1 MSLANMFR
9 NAGAIKMAKQAV
21 GEPEPA
27 MNPYEQNITEYAPS
41 SIDRLLDLEVNTLD
55 QATADAEKANI
66 AAEQRAAR
74 ERSRYGVQLTAAEQA
89 QASRLGQIQ
98 GQANLAGART
108 QSIRTD
114 EAINRE
120 LGSSVLSLL
129 TSQYQSTLGNL
140 LNLGQIGVQRKNAYE
155 NARAAS
161 RSQHYGFL
169 GSLGNAIGKI
179 I

>member
-1 MSLANMFR
+1 MFR
-9 NAGAIKMAKQAV
+9 NAGAIKMAQQSA
-21 GEPEPA
+21 GEPEPT
-27 MNPYEQNITEYAPS
+27 MNPYEQNITEYTPS
-41 SIDRLLDLEVNTLD
+41 SIDRLLDLEIDTLD

-66 AAEQRAAR
+66 AGQQRAER
-74 ERSRYGVQLTAAEQA
+74 ERSRYGVQLTPAEQA

-140 LNLGQIGVQRKNAYE
+140 LNLGQIEVQRKNAYE

-169 GSLGNAIGKI
+169 GGLGNMVGNILGGKI
-179 I
+179 

>member
-1 MSLANMFR
+1 MGLASMFR
-9 NAGAIKMAKQAV
+9 NAAAIKMAQQSV
-21 GEPEPA
+21 GESEPT
-27 MNPYEQNITEYAPS
+27 MNPYEQNITEYTPS
-41 SIDRLLDLEVNTLD
+41 SFNILDNLEVDTLD

-66 AAEQRAAR
+66 AGQQRAER
-74 ERSRYGVQLTAAEQA
+74 ERSRYGVQQTAVEA
-89 QASRLGQIQ
+89 QEASRLGQIQ

-129 TSQYQSTLGNL
+129 TSQYESTLGNL
-140 LNLGQIGVQRKNAYE
+140 LKLGQIGVQRKNAYE

-161 RSQHYGFL
+161 RAQHYGFL
-169 GSLGNAIGKI
+169 GGLGNAIGRLI
-179 I
+179 